1 MRRVPELP
9 PKSLMARAVGY
20 PRWDGQLCECVCVC
34 VCVRQYLYA
43 CESIFMFICSKY
55 TFTRLPVVGG
65 GVVDVVCTGVV
76 VLVVGSGVVLVGGGG
91 VVDVVWTGVVV
102 LVVGSAVVV
111 CVVVTGEVTATA
123 VQFTAPTPS
132 VKVPSGQARHTSA
145 SAS

>member
-1 MRRVPELP
+1 
-9 PKSLMARAVGY
+9 
-20 PRWDGQLCECVCVC
+20 
-34 VCVRQYLYA
+34 
-43 CESIFMFICSKY
+43 MFICSKY

-65 GVVDVVCTGVV
+65 GVVDVVWTGVV

-102 LVVGSAVVV
+102 LVVVSGAVLVVVVGGGAVDVVWTGVVVLVVGSAVVV
-111 CVVVTGEVTATA
+111 CVVVTAEVTATA